1 MIPSKNKPLFFPKQ
15 SDFRD
20 WLEKNHREA
29 SELWVAYYKKV
40 TKKPSITW
48 PQSVEEAL
56 CFGWIDGLR
65 KSIDDESYIIRFT
78 PRRPNSHWSTINIK
92 RVEELKKLH
101 LMKPT
106 GLEVFKKRKE
116 EKSSRASYEQKSV
129 KLDPS
134 YQSKLKANQ
143 KAWQFF
149 QALPPSVQKPC
160 IWWIISAKKEETQLR
175 RLNMLIDSS
184 EKGEKIPPLKWTK
197 KTGNE

>member
-1 MIPSKNKPLFFPKQ
+1 M
-15 SDFRD
+15 
-20 WLEKNHREA
+20 
-29 SELWVAYYKKV
+29 
-40 TKKPSITW
+40 
-48 PQSVEEAL
+48 
-56 CFGWIDGLR
+56 
-65 KSIDDESYIIRFT
+65 
-78 PRRPNSHWSTINIK
+78 
-92 RVEELKKLH
+92 
-101 LMKPT
+101 
-106 GLEVFKKRKE
+106 EVFKKRKE

-160 IWWIISAKKEETQLR
+160 IWWIMSAKKEETQLR
-175 RLNMLIDSS
+175 RLNILIDSS